1 MKNLL
6 SGSKKTQYL
15 GGTKNVVE
23 VNSSICSRALWV
35 TSRQNF
41 RRRQEHTCDQ
51 KANDDVIGNVIVTT
65 ILTRILIF
73 AVITIAVM
81 AMVPYARPQ
90 DADRGQIEFLLNC
103 AGCHGADAKG
113 SGPQNAKLHI
123 KPVDLTL
130 LAKRNHGRFDPGAV
144 YQMIDGRN
152 TRLSHHSAEM
162 PIWGCRHQ
170 SPPPPTLP
178 ATTKRKHK
186 IPKRILS
193 QMKPHENALDSL
205 LDLPCDSEAA
215 IRERLLAI
223 VSYLS
228 LVQEK

>member
-1 MKNLL
+1 M
-6 SGSKKTQYL
+6 
-15 GGTKNVVE
+15 
-23 VNSSICSRALWV
+23 R
-35 TSRQNF
+35 
-41 RRRQEHTCDQ
+41 
-51 KANDDVIGNVIVTT
+51 T
-65 ILTRILIF
+65 IPIRILIF
-73 AVITIAVM
+73 AVTTVAVVAM
-81 AMVPYARPQ
+81 APDARPQ

-103 AGCHGADAKG
+103 ASCHGTDAKG
-113 SGPQNAKLHI
+113 SGPQSAKLHI
-123 KPVDLTL
+123 KAADLTV

-152 TRLSHHSAEM
+152 ARLSHHRAEM

-170 SPPPPTLP
+170 NPLP
-178 ATTKRKHK
+178 ALAPTTKRKQK

-193 QMKPHENALDSL
+193 QMKPHENELDSL

>member
-1 MKNLL
+1 M
-6 SGSKKTQYL
+6 
-15 GGTKNVVE
+15 
-23 VNSSICSRALWV
+23 
-35 TSRQNF
+35 
-41 RRRQEHTCDQ
+41 
-51 KANDDVIGNVIVTT
+51 TT
-65 ILTRILIF
+65 PTRILIF
-73 AVITIAVM
+73 MFTTAAVM

-103 AGCHGADAKG
+103 SRCHGSDAKG
-113 SGPQNAKLHI
+113 SGPDSAKLHI
-123 KPVDLTL
+123 TPVDLTL

-152 TRLSHHSAEM
+152 ARLSHHSAEM

-170 SPPPPTLP
+170 TLLPTLP
-178 ATTKRKHK
+178 ASTKHKQK
-186 IPKRILS
+186 IPKRILT
-193 QMKPHENALDSL
+193 QMKRHENELDSL

>member
-1 MKNLL
+1 MMK
-6 SGSKKTQYL
+6 TP
-15 GGTKNVVE
+15 
-23 VNSSICSRALWV
+23 
-35 TSRQNF
+35 TS
-41 RRRQEHTCDQ
+41 
-51 KANDDVIGNVIVTT
+51 
-65 ILTRILIF
+65 ILIF
-73 AVITIAVM
+73 VFTTAAMM
-81 AMVPYARPQ
+81 AIVPYAHPQ

-103 AGCHGADAKG
+103 AGCHGTDAKG
-113 SGPQNAKLHI
+113 SGPQSAKLHI
-123 KPVDLTL
+123 KPADLTV

-152 TRLSHHSAEM
+152 PRLSHHSADM

-170 SPPPPTLP
+170 TPLP
-178 ATTKRKHK
+178 DISATTKRKHK

-193 QMKPHENALDSL
+193 QMKGHENELDSL

>member
-1 MKNLL
+1 MKFKQQFKTVKCQNQGLL
-6 SGSKKTQYL
+6 MNFTSARMSYY
-15 GGTKNVVE
+15 VV
-23 VNSSICSRALWV
+23 SC
-35 TSRQNF
+35 
-41 RRRQEHTCDQ
+41 RREGMR
-51 KANDDVIGNVIVTT
+51 T
-65 ILTRILIF
+65 IPIRILIC
-73 AVITIAVM
+73 AVTTVVVM
-81 AMVPYARPQ
+81 AMVPDARPQ

-103 AGCHGADAKG
+103 AGCHGTDAKG
-113 SGPQNAKLHI
+113 SGPDSAKLHI
-123 KPVDLTL
+123 KPADLTL

-152 TRLSHHSAEM
+152 ARLSHHRAEM

-170 SPPPPTLP
+170 SPLP
-178 ATTKRKHK
+178 ALTATTKRKQK

-193 QMKPHENALDSL
+193 QMKPHENELDSL

>member
-1 MKNLL
+1 M
-6 SGSKKTQYL
+6 T
-15 GGTKNVVE
+15 TNV
-23 VNSSICSRALWV
+23 A
-35 TSRQNF
+35 
-41 RRRQEHTCDQ
+41 RR
-51 KANDDVIGNVIVTT
+51 IVVFT
-65 ILTRILIF
+65 
-73 AVITIAVM
+73 VITVAVV
-81 AMVPYARPQ
+81 AMIPDARPQ

-103 AGCHGADAKG
+103 ARCHGTDAKG
-113 SGPQNAKLHI
+113 SGPESAKLHL

-152 TRLSHHSAEM
+152 ARLSHHSAEM
-162 PIWGCRHQ
+162 PIWGCRHKT
-170 SPPPPTLP
+170 PLPTLP
-178 ATTKRKHK
+178 ATTNRKQK

-193 QMKPHENALDSL
+193 QMKPHENELDSL

-215 IRERLLAI
+215 TRERLLAI

>member
-1 MKNLL
+1 MTARLA
-6 SGSKKTQYL
+6 G
-15 GGTKNVVE
+15 
-23 VNSSICSRALWV
+23 
-35 TSRQNF
+35 
-41 RRRQEHTCDQ
+41 
-51 KANDDVIGNVIVTT
+51 
-65 ILTRILIF
+65 ILIF
-73 AVITIAVM
+73 VATTLGVVL
-81 AMVPYARPQ
+81 AMIPYASPQ

-103 AGCHGADAKG
+103 SRCHGTDAKG
-113 SGPQNAKLHI
+113 SGPDSAKLHI
-123 KPVDLTL
+123 KPVDLTV

-152 TRLSHHSAEM
+152 ARLSHHNAEM
-162 PIWGCRHQ
+162 PVWGCRHQ
-170 SPPPPTLP
+170 TPLPTLP
-178 ATTKRKHK
+178 TATKRKHK

-193 QMKPHENALDSL
+193 EMKPHADELNAL

>member
-1 MKNLL
+1 M
-6 SGSKKTQYL
+6 TARPI
-15 GGTKNVVE
+15 T
-23 VNSSICSRALWV
+23 
-35 TSRQNF
+35 
-41 RRRQEHTCDQ
+41 
-51 KANDDVIGNVIVTT
+51 
-65 ILTRILIF
+65 ILIF
-73 AVITIAVM
+73 AVTALAVM

-103 AGCHGADAKG
+103 SRCHGTDAKG
-113 SGPQNAKLHI
+113 SGPDSAKLHI

-130 LAKRNHGRFDPGAV
+130 LARRNHGRFDPGAV

-152 TRLSHHSAEM
+152 ARLSHHSAEM

-170 SPPPPTLP
+170 TPLPTLP
-178 ATTKRKHK
+178 ATTKRKQK
-186 IPKRILS
+186 IPKRIIS
-193 QMKPHENALDSL
+193 QMKPHEDDFNSL

-228 LVQEK
+228 LVQQK

>member
-1 MKNLL
+1 MK
-6 SGSKKTQYL
+6 
-15 GGTKNVVE
+15 TK
-23 VNSSICSRALWV
+23 R
-35 TSRQNF
+35 
-41 RRRQEHTCDQ
+41 
-51 KANDDVIGNVIVTT
+51 
-65 ILTRILIF
+65 TRILIF
-73 AVITIAVM
+73 TFTLAAVM
-81 AMVPYARPQ
+81 AMVRYALPQ

-113 SGPQNAKLHI
+113 AGPGSAKLHI
-123 KPVDLTL
+123 KPADLTV

-152 TRLSHHSAEM
+152 ARLSHHSAEM

-170 SPPPPTLP
+170 TPTPTLP
-178 ATTKRKHK
+178 ATTKRKQK

-193 QMKPHENALDSL
+193 QMKPHENELDSL
-205 LDLPCDSEAA
+205 LDLPCASEAA

>member
-1 MKNLL
+1 MRYRL
-6 SGSKKTQYL
+6 
-15 GGTKNVVE
+15 E
-23 VNSSICSRALWV
+23 RRAMRTLPIH
-35 TSRQNF
+35 S
-41 RRRQEHTCDQ
+41 
-51 KANDDVIGNVIVTT
+51 
-65 ILTRILIF
+65 LIF
-73 AVITIAVM
+73 AVTTVAVM
-81 AMVPYARPQ
+81 AMVPDARPQ

-103 AGCHGADAKG
+103 AGCHGTDAKG
-113 SGPQNAKLHI
+113 SGPESAKLHTT
-123 KPVDLTL
+123 PADLTL

-152 TRLSHHSAEM
+152 ARLSHHSAEM

-170 SPPPPTLP
+170 NPSPALP
-178 ATTKRKHK
+178 ATTKRKQK
-186 IPKRILS
+186 TPKRILS
-193 QMKPHENALDSL
+193 QMKPHENQLDSL

>member
-1 MKNLL
+1 MMKMP
-6 SGSKKTQYL
+6 
-15 GGTKNVVE
+15 
-23 VNSSICSRALWV
+23 
-35 TSRQNF
+35 
-41 RRRQEHTCDQ
+41 
-51 KANDDVIGNVIVTT
+51 
-65 ILTRILIF
+65 TRILIF
-73 AVITIAVM
+73 VFTTAAVM
-81 AMVPYARPQ
+81 AIVPYARPK

-103 AGCHGADAKG
+103 AGCHGTDAKG
-113 SGPQNAKLHI
+113 SGPQSPKLHI
-123 KPVDLTL
+123 KPADLTV

-152 TRLSHHSAEM
+152 PRLSHHNADM
-162 PIWGCRHQ
+162 PVWGCRHQ
-170 SPPPPTLP
+170 TPLPDIP

-193 QMKPHENALDSL
+193 QTKGHENELDSL

>member
-1 MKNLL
+1 M
-6 SGSKKTQYL
+6 
-15 GGTKNVVE
+15 
-23 VNSSICSRALWV
+23 
-35 TSRQNF
+35 RQG
-41 RRRQEHTCDQ
+41 RGMMTMP
-51 KANDDVIGNVIVTT
+51 
-65 ILTRILIF
+65 TRILIF
-73 AVITIAVM
+73 AVTTVAVM
-81 AMVPYARPQ
+81 AMVPYAHPQ

-103 AGCHGADAKG
+103 AGCHGTDAKG

-123 KPVDLTL
+123 KPVDLTM

-152 TRLSHHSAEM
+152 ARLSHHSAEM

-170 SPPPPTLP
+170 SPLPTLP
-178 ATTKRKHK
+178 ATTKRKQK

-193 QMKPHENALDSL
+193 QMKPHENELDSL

>member
-1 MKNLL
+1 M
-6 SGSKKTQYL
+6 
-15 GGTKNVVE
+15 
-23 VNSSICSRALWV
+23 R
-35 TSRQNF
+35 
-41 RRRQEHTCDQ
+41 
-51 KANDDVIGNVIVTT
+51 T
-65 ILTRILIF
+65 IPTRILLF
-73 AVITIAVM
+73 AFTMTVAM
-81 AMVPYARPQ
+81 AMVPDARPQ

-103 AGCHGADAKG
+103 ASCHGTDAKG
-113 SGPQNAKLHI
+113 SGPQSAKLHI
-123 KPVDLTL
+123 KPADLTV

-152 TRLSHHSAEM
+152 VRLSHHNAEM

-170 SPPPPTLP
+170 SPIP
-178 ATTKRKHK
+178 AVPVATKRKQK

-193 QMKPHENALDSL
+193 QMKPHENELDSL

>member
-1 MKNLL
+1 MKTVQ
-6 SGSKKTQYL
+6 S
-15 GGTKNVVE
+15 
-23 VNSSICSRALWV
+23 
-35 TSRQNF
+35 
-41 RRRQEHTCDQ
+41 HT
-51 KANDDVIGNVIVTT
+51 
-65 ILTRILIF
+65 LIF
-73 AVITIAVM
+73 ALTTAAVIA
-81 AMVPYARPQ
+81 AVPYARPQ

-103 AGCHGADAKG
+103 ADCHGTDAKG
-113 SGPQNAKLHI
+113 SGPLSAKLHT
-123 KPVDLTL
+123 KPADLTA
-130 LAKRNHGRFDPGAV
+130 LAKRNHGLFDAGAV

-152 TRLSHHSAEM
+152 GRVSHHSAEM

-170 SPPPPTLP
+170 TPLPTLP

-193 QMKPHENALDSL
+193 QMRRHENELDSL

-228 LVQEK
+228 LLQGK

>member
-1 MKNLL
+1 MYCFGQLEQALGDLL
-6 SGSKKTQYL
+6 HRYHVS
-15 GGTKNVVE
+15 VVR
-23 VNSSICSRALWV
+23 VRGMRTFPITVAF
-35 TSRQNF
+35 T
-41 RRRQEHTCDQ
+41 T
-51 KANDDVIGNVIVTT
+51 AIVMT
-65 ILTRILIF
+65 
-73 AVITIAVM
+73 
-81 AMVPYARPQ
+81 MVPYAHPQ

-103 AGCHGADAKG
+103 ARCHGTDAKG
-113 SGPQNAKLHI
+113 SGQESAKLHI
-123 KPVDLTL
+123 NPPDLTV
-130 LAKRNHGRFDPGAV
+130 LAKQNHGRFDPGAV

-152 TRLSHHSAEM
+152 ARLSHHSAEM

-170 SPPPPTLP
+170 TPLPNLP
-178 ATTKRKHK
+178 ATTKHKQK

-193 QMKPHENALDSL
+193 EMKPHENELDSL

>member
-1 MKNLL
+1 M
-6 SGSKKTQYL
+6 
-15 GGTKNVVE
+15 
-23 VNSSICSRALWV
+23 R
-35 TSRQNF
+35 
-41 RRRQEHTCDQ
+41 
-51 KANDDVIGNVIVTT
+51 T
-65 ILTRILIF
+65 IPKRISIF
-73 AVITIAVM
+73 ALTAAVVM
-81 AMVPYARPQ
+81 AMVPDSRPQ

-103 AGCHGADAKG
+103 ARCHGTDAKG
-113 SGPQNAKLHI
+113 SGPDNAKLHI
-123 KPVDLTL
+123 KPVDLTV

-152 TRLSHHSAEM
+152 ARLSHHSAEM

-170 SPPPPTLP
+170 SSLP
-178 ATTKRKHK
+178 DFPVTTKRKHK

-193 QMKPHENALDSL
+193 QLNRHENELDSL
-205 LDLPCDSEAA
+205 LDLPCGSEGS